1 MAIDFTGVTNVFMG
15 GDTVYSADTSLQA
28 VCQGE
33 TEQWAYSD
41 QGYVWR
47 VMGSTIDGYDRFNV
61 GDVVCIATNNGSWR
75 GARTTDTL
83 GCSLADNFLTRT
95 SDNYY
100 IDIDGYYSVMTWS
113 DAIGSDGVTIGWHL
127 PDKTATLKMVS
138 HSYVVKQT
146 DNNGAYARLSQG
158 YGSLGTKTI
167 NNDVFAT
174 MYPLGGST
182 STQQW
187 WFTYDKNSYGSNQ
200 AKWLYGRIV
209 NKDGTQHYLYSS
221 SNGVLALSPNS
232 IDSSAYIYSVILKRV
247 RIAQ

>member
-15 GDTVYSADTSLQA
+15 GSNNVYSADTSLQG
-28 VCQGE
+28 VYQGE

-47 VMGSTIDGYDRFNV
+47 IMGSTYSGYDSFSV
-61 GDVVCIATNNGSWR
+61 GDVVCIATDNGSWR

-83 GCSLADNFLTRT
+83 GCSLADNFVTLAGD
-95 SDNYY
+95 SGN

-127 PDKTATLKMVS
+127 PDKTATLKMVKN
-138 HSYVVKQT
+138 SYVVKET
-146 DNNGAYARLSQG
+146 SNNGVYARLSQG

-167 NNDVFAT
+167 NNNVLAA
-174 MYPLGGST
+174 MYPMVG

-209 NKDGTQHYLYSS
+209 NKDGTQHYLYNNSG
-221 SNGVLALSPNS
+221 GVLALSPNS
-232 IDSSAYIYSVILKRV
+232 IDSSAYNYSVMLKRV
-247 RIAQ
+247 KITQ

>member
-1 MAIDFTGVTNVFMG
+1 MAIDFTRVTNVFMG
-15 GDTVYSADTSLQA
+15 GSNNVYSADTSLQA

-33 TEQWAYSD
+33 TEQWSYSD

-47 VMGSTIDGYDRFNV
+47 VMGSTIDGYDRFTV
-61 GDVVCIATNNGSWR
+61 GDVVCIATNSGSWR

-83 GCSLADNFLTRT
+83 GCSLADNFITRT
-95 SDNYY
+95 SDSGY

-127 PDKTATLKMVS
+127 PDKTATLKMVN

-146 DNNGAYARLSQG
+146 ANNGIYAMLSQG
-158 YGSLGTKTI
+158 YGSLGTTTT
-167 NNDVFAT
+167 NNNVNAM
-174 MYPLGGST
+174 MYPLFN

-209 NKDGTQHYLYSS
+209 NKDGTQHYLYD
-221 SNGVLALSPNS
+221 NGSLALSTNS
-232 IDSSAYIYSVILKRV
+232 IDSSAYSYSVVLKRV
-247 RIAQ
+247 RITQ